1 MEAET
6 LHIIR
11 AEHDALSAV
20 LQTVRLLAR
29 QPRPDF
35 DALRAM
41 LFYVDEFPE
50 RRHHPHESEL
60 LFPKLRALAPQSRE
74 LLDKLDADHARGER
88 VVRALQHELLAYELL
103 GEARRPG
110 FERAVQR
117 YVDGYLQHMA
127 MEEREILP
135 LAHRV
140 LRAQDWA
147 ELDEAFTSQ
156 RDPLTGGVPDAAYE
170 GLFQRILNL
179 VPPPLGLGPVHP

>member
-74 LLDKLDADHARGER
+74 LLDKLDADHGRGER
-88 VVRALQHELLAYELL
+88 AVRALQHELLAYELL

-135 LAHRV
+135 LAERV
-140 LRAQDWA
+140 LRPQDWA
-147 ELDEAFTSQ
+147 ELDETFAKE
-156 RDPLTGGVPDAAYE
+156 RDPLTGGRADAAYE
-170 GLFQRILNL
+170 RLFQRILRL
-179 VPPPLGLGPVHP
+179 VPPPLGLGPA